1 MTTASK
7 SFSPTEQILRDLLAK
22 RILILDGAM
31 GTMIQQY
38 KLTEADYRGGEK
50 GRFKDFT
57 GPAGAEFC
65 NKGNACGCGA
75 NHEPPAQTSSRELF
89 VKGNNELLSLTQP
102 HIIQEI
108 HEQYLAAG
116 ADIVETNTFGA
127 TSIAQDDYHMAHLVY
142 EMNLESAKLARAA
155 CDKYSTPD
163 KPRFVAGALGPT
175 PKTASISPDVNDPA
189 ARNVSFDQLVK
200 AYLEQTI
207 ALVEGGVDILM
218 VETIFDTLN
227 CKAALFAIDSFF
239 EQSGKRLPL
248 MISGTV
254 TDASGRILSG
264 QTVTAFWNSVRH
276 AKPLTI
282 GLNCALGAALMRP
295 YAEELSGIADT
306 FVCIYPNA
314 GLPNPMSDTGFD
326 EKPAD
331 TSALVKEFAESG
343 FINIAGGCCG
353 TTPPHIKA
361 IAEAL
366 KTVAPR
372 QVPAIEKSTKLS
384 GLEPFV
390 IDDNSLFVNV
400 GERTNVTGSKAFA
413 RMILNEQYEEALQV
427 ARQQVEN
434 GAQIIDINM
443 DEGMLDAINAMSHF
457 LNLVASEP
465 DIARVPIMIDSS
477 KWDVI
482 EAGLKC
488 VQGKSIVNSI
498 SMKEGEAEFL
508 RQAKLCMRYG
518 AAVIVMAFD
527 EKGQAD
533 TFERKIEICKRAYDL
548 LTQKVGFA
556 AEDIIFDPN
565 IFAIATGIEEHNN
578 YAVDFINATR
588 WIKENLPHAKISG
601 GVSNVSFSFRG
612 NDPAREAIHTVFLYH
627 AIKAGM
633 TMGIVNAGM
642 VGIYDDLPAE
652 LRERVEDV
660 VLNRRQDA
668 TERMIEIAGT
678 LTADGKKE
686 APTLEWRGTPEN
698 PISVEKRLAHAL
710 VHGITEF
717 INEDTE
723 EARAQTMQKGGRPIH
738 VIEGPLMDG
747 MNIVGDLF
755 GQGKM
760 FLPQVVKSAR
770 VMKQAVAHLI
780 PYIEAEKLAEEKRTG
795 IAAKAKGKMLIATVK
810 GDVHDI
816 GKNIVSVVLQCNNF
830 EVVNMGVMVPCS
842 EILAMAKTENVDI
855 IGLSGLITPSLEEMA
870 HVAREMQRDPYFRD
884 VKMPLLIGGA
894 TTSRAHTAVKI
905 APHYDGPVVYV
916 PDASR
921 SVAVMQ
927 SLVTPEQRDAYIA
940 ELSTDYERA
949 RTQHANKKGVPMLTI
964 AGARKN
970 KAQLT
975 FAGKNT
981 PVKPKFIGRRIL
993 ENIDLATIAQYID
1006 WGPFFQ
1012 TWDLAGAYPAILKDP
1027 VVGETATKLFAEGQ
1041 ALLKKIIE
1049 GRWLTANGVVSLLP
1063 ANSVHDDDIEIYT
1076 DDTRSQVAFTYYGM
1090 RQQTEKPVIDGVPRP
1105 NQCLADFIAPK
1116 DSGVVDYIGMFAV
1129 TAGLG
1134 IEKHLKRFEDA
1145 HDDFNAILLKSLAD
1159 RLAEAFAEYLHE
1171 RVRKDLWGY
1180 ASDENLS
1187 NEALIKEEYKGIRP
1201 APGYPACPDHTVK
1214 ANMFAVMQATEI
1226 GISLTDSY
1234 AMNPAAAVSGYYF
1247 AHPEAKYFSVDKIGD
1262 DQLSEMA
1269 TRRGMDKE
1277 ELARWLAPNL
1287 A

>member
-1 MTTASK
+1 MTQ
-7 SFSPTEQILRDLLAK
+7 FSTTEQILRDLLAQ

-38 KLTEADYRGGEK
+38 KLTESNYRGGEN
-50 GRFKDFT
+50 GRFKDFK
-57 GPAGAEFC
+57 GPTDALFC
-65 NKGNACGCGA
+65 NKGTSCGCGA
-75 NHEPPAQTSSRELF
+75 NHNPAPTETTRELF

-102 HIIQEI
+102 HVIQEI
-108 HEQYLAAG
+108 HEQYFAAG

-127 TSIAQDDYHMAHLVY
+127 TSVAQDDYHMAHLAY
-142 EMNLESAKLARAA
+142 EMNIASAKLALAA
-155 CDKYSTPD
+155 RDKYSTPD

-189 ARNVSFDQLVK
+189 ARNVTFDQLVA
-200 AYLEQTI
+200 AYLEQTR

-227 CKAALFAIDSFF
+227 CKAALFAIETFF
-239 EQSGKRLPL
+239 DESGKRLPL

-264 QTVTAFWNSVRH
+264 QTVPAFWNSVRH

-295 YAEELSGIADT
+295 YAQELSKIADT

-326 EKPAD
+326 EKPED

-361 IAEAL
+361 IADAL
-366 KTVAPR
+366 KTIAPR
-372 QVPAIEKSTKLS
+372 QVPVVQKSTKLS

-390 IDDNSLFVNV
+390 IDDNSLFINV

-413 RMILNEQYEEALQV
+413 RLILNEQFEEALQV

-434 GAQIIDINM
+434 GAQMIDINM
-443 DEGMLDAINAMSHF
+443 DEGMLDAIKAMSHF

-477 KWDVI
+477 KWEVI

-518 AAVIVMAFD
+518 AAIIVMAFD

-548 LTQKVGFA
+548 LVDKVGFP

-578 YAVDFINATR
+578 YAVEFINATR
-588 WIKENLPHAKISG
+588 WIKENLPYAKISG

-612 NDPAREAIHTVFLYH
+612 NEPAREAIHTVFLYH

-642 VGIYDDLPAE
+642 IGIYDDLSE
-652 LRERVEDV
+652 TLRECVEDV
-660 VLNRRQDA
+660 VLNRRPDA
-668 TERMIEIAGT
+668 TERMIEMAGT
-678 LTADGKKE
+678 LTAGGKKE
-686 APTLEWRGTPEN
+686 AATLEWRGTPDH
-698 PISVEKRLAHAL
+698 PVSVQKRLAHAL
-710 VHGITEF
+710 IHGITEF

-723 EARAQTMQKGGRPIH
+723 EARVEALQNSGRPIH

-780 PYIEAEKLAEEKRTG
+780 PYIEEEKLLEEKRTG
-795 IAAKAKGKMLIATVK
+795 VAAKPKGKMVIATVK

-842 EILAMAKTENVDI
+842 EILALAKAENADI

-870 HVAREMQRDPYFRD
+870 HVAREMQRDPYFRGL
-884 VKMPLLIGGA
+884 KTPLLIGGA

-927 SLVTPEQRDAYIA
+927 SLVSPEQRDAYIN
-940 ELSTDYERA
+940 ELNADYERA
-949 RTQHANKKGVPMLTI
+949 RQQHANKKGVPMLSV
-964 AGARKN
+964 ADARKN
-970 KAQLT
+970 KAKLT
-975 FAGKNT
+975 FVEKNT
-981 PVKPKFIGRRIL
+981 PVKPKFIGRRVL

-1027 VVGETATKLFAEGQ
+1027 VVGETATKLFADGQ

-1063 ANSVHDDDIEIYT
+1063 ANSVNDDDIEIYT
-1076 DDTRSQVAFTYYGM
+1076 DESRKEVAFTYYGM
-1090 RQQTEKPVIDGVPRP
+1090 RQQTEKPVVDGVARP

-1116 DSGVVDYIGMFAV
+1116 DSAIPDYIGMFAV

-1134 IEKHLKRFEDA
+1134 IEKHLKRFEEA
-1145 HDDFNAILLKSLAD
+1145 HDDFNSIMLKSLAD

-1171 RVRKDLWGY
+1171 RVRTDLWGY
-1180 ASDENLS
+1180 AAQEKLNS
-1187 NEALIKEEYKGIRP
+1187 EALIKEEYQGIRP

-1214 ANMFAVMQATEI
+1214 AEMFRVMQATEI
-1226 GISLTDSY
+1226 GMSLTDSF

-1247 AHPEAKYFSVDKIGD
+1247 SHAEAKYFSVDKIGE
-1262 DQLSEMA
+1262 DQLTELA
-1269 TRRGMDKE
+1269 KRRGMNKE

>member
-1 MTTASK
+1 MNQ
-7 SFSPTEQILRDLLAK
+7 FSPAEKILRNLLAQ

-38 KLTEADYRGGEK
+38 KLTEQDYRGGEN
-50 GRFKDFT
+50 GRFKDFK
-57 GPAGAEFC
+57 GPAGKEFC
-65 NKGNACGCGA
+65 NKGNTCGCGA
-75 NHEPPAQTSSRELF
+75 NHNPAPQQASRELF

-102 HIIQEI
+102 DIIQEI

-116 ADIVETNTFGA
+116 ADIIETNTFGA
-127 TSIAQDDYHMAHLVY
+127 TSVAQDDYHMAHLVY
-142 EMNLESAKLARAA
+142 EMNLASAKLARAA
-155 CDKYSTPD
+155 CDKYSSPD

-189 ARNVSFDQLVK
+189 ARNVTFDQLVD
-200 AYLEQTI
+200 AYLEQTR

-239 EQSGKRLPL
+239 EESGKRLPL

-264 QTVTAFWNSVRH
+264 QTVPAFWNSVRH

-295 YAEELSGIADT
+295 YAQELSKIADT

-353 TTPPHIKA
+353 TTPPHIQA

-366 KTVAPR
+366 KDIKPR
-372 QVPAIEKSTKLS
+372 QVPEVEQTTKLS
-384 GLEPFV
+384 GLEPFE
-390 IDDNSLFVNV
+390 INDNSLFVNV

-413 RMILNEQYEEALQV
+413 RMILNEQFEEALQV

-443 DEGMLDAINAMSHF
+443 DEGMLDAIKAMSHF
-457 LNLVASEP
+457 LNLIASEP

-488 VQGKSIVNSI
+488 VQGKAIVNSI

-548 LTQKVGFA
+548 LVEKVGFP

-612 NDPAREAIHTVFLYH
+612 NEPAREAIHTVFLYH

-642 VGIYDDLPAE
+642 IGIYDDLSEA
-652 LRERVEDV
+652 LRECVEDV
-660 VLNRRQDA
+660 VLNRRPDA
-668 TERMIEIAGT
+668 TERMIEMAGT
-678 LTADGKKE
+678 LTAGGKKE
-686 APTLEWRGTPEN
+686 AATLEWRGTPES
-698 PISVEKRLAHAL
+698 PVSVQKRLAHAL

-723 EARAQTMQKGGRPIH
+723 EARVEALNAGGRPIH

-780 PYIEAEKLAEEKRTG
+780 PFIEEEKILEEKRTG
-795 IAAKAKGKMLIATVK
+795 VAAKPKGKMVIATVK

-830 EVVNMGVMVPCS
+830 EVVNMGVMVPCA
-842 EILAMAKTENVDI
+842 EILALAKAENADI

-870 HVAREMQRDPYFRD
+870 HVAREMQRDPYFRSI
-884 VKMPLLIGGA
+884 KMPLLIGGA

-927 SLVTPEQRDAYIA
+927 SLVSPEQREAYIA
-940 ELSTDYERA
+940 ELNTDYERA
-949 RTQHANKKGVPMLTI
+949 RNQHANKKGVPMLTI
-964 AGARKN
+964 ADARKN
-970 KAQLT
+970 KAKLE
-975 FAGKNT
+975 FSGKNA
-981 PVKPKFIGRRIL
+981 PIKPKFIGRRVL
-993 ENIDLATIAQYID
+993 ENIDLATIAQFID

-1027 VVGETATKLFAEGQ
+1027 IVGETATKLFADGQ

-1049 GRWLTANGVVSLLP
+1049 GRWLNANGVVSLLP
-1063 ANSVHDDDIEIYT
+1063 ANSVNEDDIEIYT
-1076 DDTRSQVAFTYYGM
+1076 DETRQEIAFTYYGM
-1090 RQQTEKPVIDGVPRP
+1090 RQQSEKPVIDGVARP

-1116 DSGVVDYIGMFAV
+1116 ESGIADYIGMFAV

-1145 HDDFNAILLKSLAD
+1145 HDDFNSIMLKSLAD
-1159 RLAEAFAEYLHE
+1159 RLAEAFAEYLHQ
-1171 RVRKDLWGY
+1171 RVRTDLWGY
-1180 ASDENLS
+1180 AAQEDLS
-1187 NEALIKEEYKGIRP
+1187 NEALIAEKYQGIRP

-1214 ANMFAVMQATEI
+1214 AEMFKVMQATEI
-1226 GISLTDSY
+1226 GMSLTESY

-1247 AHPEAKYFSVDKIGD
+1247 AHHEAKYFSVDKIGE
-1262 DQLSEMA
+1262 DQLTELA
-1269 TRRGMDKE
+1269 NRRKMKKE

>member
-1 MTTASK
+1 MTQ
-7 SFSPTEQILRDLLAK
+7 FSPTEKILRDLLAQ

-38 KLTEADYRGGEK
+38 KLTEADYRGGEH
-50 GRFKDFT
+50 GRFKDFQ
-57 GPAGAEFC
+57 GPQGAEFC
-65 NKGNACGCGA
+65 NKGTGCGCGA
-75 NHEPPAQTSSRELF
+75 NHGAPANTPSRELF
-89 VKGNNELLSLTQP
+89 LKGNNELLSLTQP

-116 ADIVETNTFGA
+116 ADIIETNTFGA
-127 TSIAQDDYHMAHLVY
+127 TSVAQDDYYMAHLVY
-142 EMNLESAKLARAA
+142 EMNLESATLARAA
-155 CDKYSTPD
+155 CAKYSTSD

-189 ARNVSFDQLVK
+189 ARNVTFDQLVV
-200 AYLEQTI
+200 AYLEQTR

-239 EQSGKRLPL
+239 EETGKRLPL

-264 QTVTAFWNSVRH
+264 QTVTAFWHSVRH

-295 YAEELSGIADT
+295 YAEELSNIADT

-366 KTVAPR
+366 KEVAPR
-372 QVPAIEKSTKLS
+372 KLPTIEKSTKLS
-384 GLEPFV
+384 GLEPF
-390 IDDNSLFVNV
+390 IINDNSLFVNV

-434 GAQIIDINM
+434 GAQVIDINM
-443 DEGMLDAINAMSHF
+443 DEGMLDAIKAMSHF

-488 VQGKSIVNSI
+488 VQGKAIVNSI

-548 LTQKVGFA
+548 LTQKVGFP
-556 AEDIIFDPN
+556 AEDVIFDPN

-612 NDPAREAIHTVFLYH
+612 NEPAREAIHTVFLYH

-660 VLNRRQDA
+660 VLNRRPDA
-668 TERMIEIAGT
+668 TERMIEFAGT

-698 PISVEKRLAHAL
+698 PVSVEKRLAHAL

-723 EARAQTMQKGGRPIH
+723 EARVQAMQKGGRPIH

-780 PYIEAEKLAEEKRTG
+780 PFIEEEKLAEEKRTG
-795 IAAKAKGKMLIATVK
+795 VAAKPKGKMLIATVK

-842 EILAMAKTENVDI
+842 EILAMAKAENVDI

-870 HVAREMQRDPYFRD
+870 HVAREMQRDPYFRS

-905 APHYDGPVVYV
+905 APHYEGPVVYV

-927 SLVTPEQRDAYIA
+927 SLVSPEQRENYIA
-940 ELSTDYERA
+940 ELNADYERA
-949 RTQHANKKGVPMLTI
+949 RNQHANKKGVPMLSI
-964 AGARKN
+964 SDARKN
-970 KAQLT
+970 KAKLN
-975 FAGKNT
+975 FIGNNT
-981 PVKPKFIGRRIL
+981 PVKPKFIGRRVL

-1027 VVGETATKLFAEGQ
+1027 VVGETATKLFADGQ

-1049 GRWLTANGVVSLLP
+1049 GRWLTASGVISLLP
-1063 ANSVHDDDIEIYT
+1063 ANSVNDDDIEIYT
-1076 DDTRSQVAFTYYGM
+1076 DESRQQVAFTYYGM

-1116 DSGVVDYIGMFAV
+1116 SSGIQDYIGMFAV

-1145 HDDFNAILLKSLAD
+1145 HDDFNSIMLKSLAD

-1171 RVRKDLWGY
+1171 RVRTDLWGY
-1180 ASDENLS
+1180 AAQEKLS
-1187 NEALIKEEYKGIRP
+1187 NEALIKEAYQGIRP

-1214 ANMFAVMQATEI
+1214 ADMFKVMQATEI
-1226 GISLTDSY
+1226 GMSLTDSL
-1234 AMNPAAAVSGYYF
+1234 AMNPAAAVSGFYF
-1247 AHPEAKYFSVDKIGD
+1247 AHPDAKYFSVDKIGD
-1262 DQLSEMA
+1262 DQLTEMA
-1269 TRRGMDKE
+1269 KRRGMDKQ

-1287 A
+1287 G